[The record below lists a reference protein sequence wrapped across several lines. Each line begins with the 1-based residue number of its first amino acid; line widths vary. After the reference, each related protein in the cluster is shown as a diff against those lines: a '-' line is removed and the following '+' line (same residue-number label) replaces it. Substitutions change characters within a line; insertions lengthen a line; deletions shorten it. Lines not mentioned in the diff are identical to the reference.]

1 MTEIYIPTGNYR
13 RAADAIAA
21 LKPCPVHGVV
31 TADQVKIALGEAG
44 DIWPDSIRGDV
55 DPAI

>member
-1 MTEIYIPTGNYR
+1 LLL
-13 RAADAIAA
+13 DALSYDGELGAMAIDETAFI
-21 LKPCPVHGVV
+21 

-44 DIWPDSIRGDV
+44 DIWPESIRGDV